1 MSYLDSGAARQH
13 PSSFLPPSYVREH
26 LRVVSRHKNMPD
38 AVASHHLVD
47 SWDDMSLKVQAKGAW
62 HQFGMMHDPA
72 APVSTRI
79 AVADVDAEH
88 AALITT
94 QLRMLVAY
102 VPAALITTRLRRGP
116 AEELLVASFHG
127 GEAAVG

>member
-26 LRVVSRHKNMPD
+26 LRVVSRHKNMPH

-88 AALITT
+88 AAYVSIRRHTS
-94 QLRMLVAY
+94 AY
-102 VPAALITTRLRRGP
+102 VGIRQHTWRTWTPSTLRSSRLSC
-116 AEELLVASFHG
+116 VC
-127 GEAAVG
+127 